1 LSELWLVARRLSLTK
16 KLDAEELFPTPQKN
30 VPNRIYLKALS
41 IQEISDIDVVRTE
54 LEAGNIV
61 IARITP
67 LARKSVDD
75 ARQAVDELCAFI
87 KELGG
92 DIARLGEERLVITPP
107 SIRIWRKSPEIT
119 E

>member
-1 LSELWLVARRLSLTK
+1 MK
-16 KLDAEELFPTPQKN
+16 KLDAEELFKAPPKEMVN
-30 VPNRIYLKALS
+30 KIYLKALS
-41 IQEISDIDVVRTE
+41 IQETSDVDSVRTE

-92 DIARLGEERLVITPP
+92 DIARLDEERLVITPP

-119 E
+119 K

>member
-1 LSELWLVARRLSLTK
+1 MK
-16 KLDAEELFPTPQKN
+16 KLDAEELFKTPPKETAN
-30 VPNRIYLKALS
+30 KIYLKALS
-41 IQEISDIDVVRTE
+41 IQETSDVDSVRTE

-107 SIRIWRKSPEIT
+107 SIKIWRKSSEII

>member
-1 LSELWLVARRLSLTK
+1 MK
-16 KLDAEELFPTPQKN
+16 KLDAEELFRVPTKETVN
-30 VPNRIYLKALS
+30 KIYLKALS
-41 IQEISDIDVVRTE
+41 IQETSDVDSVRTE

-75 ARQAVDELCAFI
+75 ARQVVDELCAFI

-107 SIRIWRKSPEIT
+107 SIRIWRKSPEII